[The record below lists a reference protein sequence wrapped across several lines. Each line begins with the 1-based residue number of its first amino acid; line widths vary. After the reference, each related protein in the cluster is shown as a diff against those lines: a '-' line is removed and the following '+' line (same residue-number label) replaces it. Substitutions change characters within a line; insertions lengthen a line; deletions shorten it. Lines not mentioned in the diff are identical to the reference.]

1 MAFLRVRLIN
11 IKDSSELGI
20 AMKEGVTTADSFSV
34 VSDAIKYPTNGPHIE
49 DFDIPANYDYIKES
63 NILFNKDGILGYL
76 LKCWPKGT
84 EMATNIK
91 FYSLIYLPSIENK
104 ILKYFTFEKGNFSE
118 TTNSP
123 NSFIYK
129 KSASEVDNDILIKAY
144 YADESQKCTIK
155 AELDNQ
161 RGVSVPGYK
170 ETVQNINYGETCT
183 IYAPKINGYT
193 AITKARTVTLT
204 SRNASTLK
212 TITFYYKKDPVE
224 VGGQDAT
231 TDSENTYETTT
242 TNPET
247 ALTDSNVPDYSVS
260 NLSKWNDRS
269 DTYGFGCYFIRYEGG
284 EVKEIRSLPVFPQ
297 EFSDTNSAEF
307 NATSVLGRSV
317 AYQTYNTSSR
327 TVSFALTLHE
337 EVVKEGVSKYYWSKQ
352 VDINNPDTYPSSS
365 DGTSFD
371 ESSPK
376 YNKVREIV
384 AQIQAACYPGYKEG
398 AVVPPE
404 VEFVIGNQFSIR
416 GILTSCG
423 ATWKPPIING
433 NYVCCDL
440 SIGITETTGP
450 YSSSDVVR
458 LKGKRGSY
466 NA

>member
-1 MAFLRVRLIN
+1 MADFVRNGYIQFYLDNEPIENNTYNFADVGMPRRLTVIQDIN
-11 IKDSSELGI
+11 
-20 AMKEGVTTADSFSV
+20 
-34 VSDAIKYPTNGPHIE
+34 KYPTVQKVSSQKM
-49 DFDIPANYDYIKES
+49 IKLG
-63 NILFNKDGILGYL
+63 NNGILLDALSYEDELYATDYTIYFPEIDGCKLNSVSYL
-76 LKCWPKGT
+76 KNSVLKG
-84 EMATNIK
+84 
-91 FYSLIYLPSIENK
+91 
-104 ILKYFTFEKGNFSE
+104 
-118 TTNSP
+118 
-123 NSFIYK
+123 
-129 KSASEVDNDILIKAY
+129 DKAY
-144 YADESQKCTIK
+144 PESLQDIDITFM
-155 AELDNQ
+155 LDTGNTFVV
-161 RGVSVPGYK
+161 RAYYETMTTYKFIVYYK
-170 ETVQNINYGETCT
+170 ETPNEKDLIS
-183 IYAPKINGYT
+183 PKIIG
-193 AITKARTVTLT
+193 I
-204 SRNASTLK
+204 ASTSDLDKLK
-212 TITFYYKKDPVE
+212 PEKIEGYARVSGLTQITDTYGIFYYKKDPVE

-231 TDSENTYETTT
+231 TDSENTYETTN

-247 ALTDSNVPDYSVS
+247 ALTDSNVPDYSAS

-384 AQIQAACYPGYKEG
+384 AQIQAACYPEYKEG